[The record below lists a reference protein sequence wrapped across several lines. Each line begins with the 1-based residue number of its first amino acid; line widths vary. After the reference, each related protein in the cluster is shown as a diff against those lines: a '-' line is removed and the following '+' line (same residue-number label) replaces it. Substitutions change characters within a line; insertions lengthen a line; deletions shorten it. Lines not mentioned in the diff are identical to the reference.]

1 MSRVIVGDS
10 VVQAGVTLTPPRSA
24 HHPLLPQTLGPL
36 SRKGMTF
43 RMASLWNW
51 VPWGLCD
58 GNDCPE
64 VRRETQPRSPSV
76 RPWAGLLLSGQAGNN
91 TSAPFHVMVGCSQF
105 LRLLETRSEETQPHS
120 HHHSRSQPATTL
132 KKHNHTHAITAGVR
146 QQRC

>member
-1 MSRVIVGDS
+1 MSLVIVGDS
-10 VVQAGVTLTPPRSA
+10 VVQAGVTLTPPRPA
-24 HHPLLPQTLGPL
+24 HHQLLPQTLSPPSGE
-36 SRKGMTF
+36 GMTF
-43 RMASLWNW
+43 RMASLWSR

-76 RPWAGLLLSGQAGNN
+76 RTRAGLLLSGRAGNN

-120 HHHSRSQPATTL
+120 CHHSRSQPATTL
-132 KKHNHTHAITAGVR
+132 KKHNHTRAITAGVS
-146 QQRC
+146 QQRR